1 MPPIVAFSR
10 YPSARW
16 ASLFGSGLRHYVA
29 GSPGHQA
36 ESSSLSYGP
45 VSRFRLLPTSPHG
58 DAVTFSFRPES
69 VCLKRTCTSLNECA
83 CGRTTCRRDASDPRE
98 GPRDSLP
105 LRGEVSSER
114 RGLTP
119 GRSELTSGY
128 WEVTSGRLGS
138 ELRTL
143 GSHFRARGS
152 EIRTLGNDFRGARK

>member
-36 ESSSLSYGP
+36 ESSSSSYGP

-83 CGRTTCRRDASDPRE
+83 CGRTTCRQDAGAPRE
-98 GPRDSLP
+98 NSRPILLAHDTSERTARSRAPAVPPHRGSLRQPGRHAQLP
-105 LRGEVSSER
+105 LE
-114 RGLTP
+114 
-119 GRSELTSGY
+119 
-128 WEVTSGRLGS
+128 GRLGGREAADLF
-138 ELRTL
+138 EL
-143 GSHFRARGS
+143 
-152 EIRTLGNDFRGARK
+152 